1 MILIGLTG
9 SIAMGKSTVAA
20 MFAAAG
26 APVFDSDAA
35 VHAFYRSPEAQIVEA
50 EFPSVSRDGAIDRN
64 RLADLVVGDSSALA
78 RLEGIVHPVV
88 EMARKAFVQKA
99 LAERARQV
107 VIDIPLLL
115 EIGADRSVDLVIVVS
130 APASVQKARALA
142 RPGMTR
148 QRFESILARQASDR
162 EKRRR
167 AHFIIDTGGSMEATM
182 AQMRDILRCSAAMTG
197 RSV

>member
-35 VHAFYRSPEAQIVEA
+35 VHAFYRSPEAQIIEA
-50 EFPSVSRDGAIDRN
+50 EFPGVSRDGAIDRN
-64 RLADLVVGDSSALA
+64 RLADRVVDDSSALA

-88 EMARKAFVQKA
+88 EMAREAFVRKA

-167 AHFIIDTGGSMEATM
+167 AHFVVDTGGPMEATM
-182 AQMRDILRCSAAMTG
+182 AQTRDILRCTAAMTG